1 MRDFMHSLVA
11 RVETEREDGQA
22 MVEYGL
28 ILALVSV
35 VAIVALGAIGTDVN
49 AVFGNIRD
57 ALAAAL

>member
-1 MRDFMHSLVA
+1 MRDFMQTLAA
-11 RVETEREDGQA
+11 RVQTEREDGQA

>member
-1 MRDFMHSLVA
+1 MRDFMHSLAA
-11 RVETEREDGQA
+11 RIETEREDGQA

-49 AVFGNIRD
+49 AVFGKIQ
-57 ALAAAL
+57 AALDAAL